1 MSDPYTSDALRRV
14 VDTFQLGLH
23 LPDPGIVLV
32 TLASVSANRMS
43 GDPLWLLI
51 VGPPSSA
58 KTECLDALRRVP
70 GYHAVSTFT
79 EAGLLSG
86 TAAREGDSS
95 GTGGILMQLGQ
106 EGFLV
111 FKDFTTVLS
120 EHGSS
125 RSRLLACL
133 REVYDGSYRRSLGT
147 KGGRTFVWEG
157 KAGFL
162 GAVTGAIDTIDFGL
176 LGERFIYYR
185 LPEQDE
191 SAEFMSGM
199 FAMENAGRQGDL
211 RDRRARVV
219 ADFFSKLLLPDQPPA
234 LTNDEQD
241 RLNTLAMLAV
251 RCRSTVVRDSHH
263 RDIELVP
270 SPERSP
276 RLIGQLAQLAAGLRI
291 IGVSRTEM
299 WRLLVQVAL
308 DGMHSGRRT
317 VLEKLTGSGATHSTA
332 ALAGLCR
339 LPQTTTRRHLE
350 DLHAHVVVD
359 KVGEGPERW
368 VASERAKGQWWAVTG
383 DTP

>member
-1 MSDPYTSDALRRV
+1 VSDPYTSDALCRV
-14 VDTFQLGLH
+14 VDTFQRGLH

-32 TLASVSANRMS
+32 TLASVAANRMS

-58 KTECLDALRRVP
+58 KTECLDALRSVP

-86 TAAREGDSS
+86 TAAREGNSS
-95 GTGGILMQLGQ
+95 GSGGILMQLGK

-199 FAMENAGRQGDL
+199 FAMENAGHQGDI
-211 RDRRARVV
+211 RGERARVV
-219 ADFFSKLLLPDQPPA
+219 ADFFSRLLLPDQPPL
-234 LTNDEQD
+234 LTQDEQD

-270 SPERSP
+270 SSERSP

-291 IGVSRTEM
+291 IGVPKYEM

-308 DGMHSGRRT
+308 DGMHSGRRA
-317 VLEKLTGSGATHSTA
+317 VLEKSIGTGGPHSTS

-350 DLHAHVVVD
+350 DLTAHGVVD

-368 VASERAKGQWWAVTG
+368 IVSERSRSQWWAVTG
-383 DTP
+383 ETP